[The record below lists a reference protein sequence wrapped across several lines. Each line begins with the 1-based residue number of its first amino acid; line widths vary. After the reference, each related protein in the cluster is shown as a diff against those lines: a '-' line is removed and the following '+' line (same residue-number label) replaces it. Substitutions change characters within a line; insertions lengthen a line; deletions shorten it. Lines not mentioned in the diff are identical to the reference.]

1 MINLMPPM
9 GLSVM
14 GGPTPN
20 WLQKEIHECHRFT
33 PRSQLLRARRRDDGS
48 VECVPVAKQND
59 LFHPARQSGV
69 DHSAVQQAALDN
81 LHNRC
86 FELAALRFV
95 DGDGV
100 GQINAMEVLLRDFV
114 TRAIGRARQ

>member
-1 MINLMPPM
+1 MC
-9 GLSVM
+9 SV
-14 GGPTPN
+14 
-20 WLQKEIHECHRFT
+20 R
-33 PRSQLLRARRRDDGS
+33 
-48 VECVPVAKQND
+48 KQND

-81 LHNRC
+81 RHNHC

-100 GQINAMEVLLRDFV
+100 GQIDAIEVLLRDFV
-114 TRAIGRARQ
+114 PRALERAQQ